1 MIYFKLFLTFFKIG
15 AFTFGGGYAMLPLVR
30 NAVILEND
38 WISNEE
44 FVDILAV
51 SEMTPGP
58 VSINCATFVG
68 ERTAGIFGALAAT
81 LGVVTPSVI
90 VISVVAKFLST
101 FSENRT
107 VKAAFTGIR
116 PVVLGL
122 LLSASITVAMATV
135 SDFKGVLIAAV
146 FFALIRLKKIDP
158 IFLIILGAVCGLI
171 FY

>member
-90 VISVVAKFLST
+90 VISVVVKFLNA
-101 FSENRT
+101 FSEKQNGKGGLHRNSSRSARAFVVRFNNRGYGDR
-107 VKAAFTGIR
+107 V
-116 PVVLGL
+116 GL
-122 LLSASITVAMATV
+122 
-135 SDFKGVLIAAV
+135 
-146 FFALIRLKKIDP
+146 
-158 IFLIILGAVCGLI
+158 
-171 FY
+171 